1 MAEKKETEFNAPTAA
16 EVELADAQRSCDKLM
31 ADIKTNVWGHSQKG
45 LLGLKAEMQRLS
57 LKTGM
62 YARIPIYCKGENCP
76 YKETC
81 KLFHYGL
88 APEKEPCPTEVAMIA
103 RKVAQYTEEFDLDKD
118 DASPTDKALVEEI
131 ITMEISMER
140 VKALMAQET
149 EPIQMMVV
157 SVSEDGEPVY
167 QPQVS
172 KTVEAYERFSKK
184 RNADY
189 NLLMATRKD
198 KKKDVEEE
206 KQADIYS
213 IIEEAQ
219 NTEGFF
225 DMDERPD
232 IQDAE
237 FTESENKKS

>member
-1 MAEKKETEFNAPTAA
+1 MMAEEKDTDIKAPTAA
-16 EVELADAQRSCDKLM
+16 EVELEENQRNYDKMMAQL
-31 ADIKTNVWGHSQKG
+31 KTNVWGHSQKG
-45 LLGLKAEMQRLS
+45 LLALKASMHQLS

-62 YARIPIYCKGENCP
+62 YARIPIYCKGEHCP
-76 YKETC
+76 YNESC
-81 KLFHYGL
+81 QAFLNGL
-88 APEKEPCPTEVAMIA
+88 APENEPCPTEVALIG
-103 RKVAQYTEEFDLDKD
+103 RKVAQYTDEFDLDKD

-131 ITMEISMER
+131 ILMEVSMER
-140 VKALMAQET
+140 CKALMSQEIN
-149 EPIQMMVV
+149 PIQNVAIGL
-157 SVSEDGEPVY
+157 SEDGDPIY

-172 KTVEAYERFSKK
+172 KVVEAYERFSKK

-225 DMDERPD
+225 DMDKRPD
-232 IQDAE
+232 VQDAE
-237 FTESENKKS
+237 FTESEVK

>member
-1 MAEKKETEFNAPTAA
+1 MMAEEKDTDIKAPTAA
-16 EVELADAQRSCDKLM
+16 EVELEENQRNYDKMMAQL
-31 ADIKTNVWGHSQKG
+31 KTNVWGHSQKG
-45 LLGLKAEMQRLS
+45 LLALKASMHQLS

-62 YARIPIYCKGENCP
+62 YARIPIYCKGEHCP
-76 YKETC
+76 YNESC
-81 KLFHYGL
+81 QAFSNGL
-88 APEKEPCPTEVAMIA
+88 APENEPCPTEVALIG
-103 RKVAQYTEEFDLDKD
+103 RKVAQYTDEFDLDKD

-131 ITMEISMER
+131 ILMEVSMER
-140 VKALMAQET
+140 CKALMSQEVNPIQNVAIGLSEEG
-149 EPIQMMVV
+149 EPI
-157 SVSEDGEPVY
+157 Y

-172 KTVEAYERFSKK
+172 KVVEAYERFSKK

-237 FTESENKKS
+237 FTESGNK